1 MPSQSRQ
8 LAAIMFTD
16 IVGYTALMG
25 EDEGKAM
32 QLLRK
37 NRNLHKS
44 TIKKHHGTWLKE
56 MGDGTLASFTTT
68 SDSVYCAGEL
78 MDACKSE
85 GITLRIG
92 IHQGEVT
99 LEDGDIFGDGVNV
112 ASRIEPLAKPGQIMV
127 SAPIHQNIKNKSG
140 IISSFI
146 KEAEL
151 KNVEDPIKLYSIEV
165 KSTEPYK
172 TTSKIEEDVSI
183 ADNSIAV
190 LPFVNMSNDP
200 EQEFFCDGIS
210 EEIIN
215 TIVQYPNLKVSGRTS
230 SFSFKGK
237 NEDLRV
243 IGKALGVSKI
253 LEGSIRKMG
262 NRIRITVQLVE
273 SSAGFHIWS
282 KQYDRQLD
290 DVFAIQDEIAKEIGN
305 QLNLTL
311 SKGSE
316 KLDVRQQTQNLE
328 AYELYLKGRIL
339 FYKRGPALQEAL
351 DCFKNAL
358 AIDENYALASAGL
371 ADTYTMLILHGYLPA
386 RENWKYA
393 VEASDSAQKNGPELA
408 ETYNSLAIISMFY
421 EWKWDQAEDQF
432 KKAISINPSFI
443 QAYAWYGL
451 FFQNFVKGNL
461 KAGIDLMKKALNID
475 PLSAYTRSCLCH
487 TYALSGLYKEAI
499 IEGEYVLKLDP
510 TNNVGSINLITAYL
524 WSGNYE
530 KAYAFPSLED
540 ATKRS
545 GNMWLYSLV
554 LIYLKM
560 NQKKK
565 AEQIYF
571 NIEQKYN
578 DNGLLPTSFAI
589 VSAAFGNNEK
599 AIELLNVASEVKD
612 PALIFLA
619 LNHKDG
625 KILHS
630 LPGYN
635 EIRKRMGL
643 NGVYSNR

>member
-16 IVGYTALMG
+16 IVGYTALMDHNEELAFG
-25 EDEGKAM
+25 
-32 QLLRK
+32 LLEK
-37 NRNLHKS
+37 NRSIHKPL
-44 TIKKHHGTWLKE
+44 IKNFHGKFLKE
-56 MGDGTLASFTTT
+56 MGDGILASFTTV
-68 SDSVYCAGEL
+68 SDAVYCAGAIQK
-78 MDACKSE
+78 ACENEPDLS
-85 GITLRIG
+85 LRIG
-92 IHQGEVT
+92 IHQGEVVMQG
-99 LEDGDIFGDGVNV
+99 EDVFGGGVNI
-112 ASRIEPLAKPGQIMV
+112 ASRIEAITPAGGIWV
-127 SAPIHQNIKNKSG
+127 SDSVQRNIQNKKGIHVE
-140 IISSFI
+140 FV
-146 KEAEL
+146 KEENL
-151 KNVEDPIKLYSIEV
+151 KNVKQAVRIYDIKVDENSAFISPESQTSI
-165 KSTEPYK
+165 T
-172 TTSKIEEDVSI
+172 IEQSSENV
-183 ADNSIAV
+183 NSIAV

-215 TIVQYPNLKVSGRTS
+215 TIVQYPNLKVSGRAS

-339 FYKRGPALQEAL
+339 FYKRGPALLEAL

-386 RENWKYA
+386 KENWKYA
-393 VEASDSAQKNGPELA
+393 VEASDSAHKNGPELA

-432 KKAISINPSFI
+432 K
-443 QAYAWYGL
+443 
-451 FFQNFVKGNL
+451 
-461 KAGIDLMKKALNID
+461 
-475 PLSAYTRSCLCH
+475 
-487 TYALSGLYKEAI
+487 
-499 IEGEYVLKLDP
+499 
-510 TNNVGSINLITAYL
+510 
-524 WSGNYE
+524 
-530 KAYAFPSLED
+530 
-540 ATKRS
+540 
-545 GNMWLYSLV
+545 
-554 LIYLKM
+554 
-560 NQKKK
+560 
-565 AEQIYF
+565 
-571 NIEQKYN
+571 
-578 DNGLLPTSFAI
+578 
-589 VSAAFGNNEK
+589 
-599 AIELLNVASEVKD
+599 
-612 PALIFLA
+612 
-619 LNHKDG
+619 
-625 KILHS
+625 
-630 LPGYN
+630 
-635 EIRKRMGL
+635 
-643 NGVYSNR
+643 